1 MKLLRAIAITCFAS
15 FFAIIAYGQGEV
27 VDLDKM
33 ELLAENCESDGEGAC
48 KDVLIDLMD
57 QIAALAAQDSDVM
70 EPMECPEV
78 EQEEQSDGG
87 ADCNVQNTEIDDLKT
102 RLRYMCRRSHSIF
115 KSAKHMLPEDK
126 RISITEHIEGFET
139 TFDDDCWE
147 FNLCL
152 CIEQECDWAELV
164 EGTGF
169 GSRGLRGGRCA
180 CEANNLI
187 WVAIQ
192 LIK

>member
-57 QIAALAAQDSDVM
+57 QVAAAQDSNLM

-78 EQEEQSDGG
+78 EQEIQID
-87 ADCNVQNTEIDDLKT
+87 ADYCN
-102 RLRYMCRRSHSIF
+102 
-115 KSAKHMLPEDK
+115 
-126 RISITEHIEGFET
+126 EHINAQGDEARFKRV
-139 TFDDDCWE
+139 C
-147 FNLCL
+147 
-152 CIEQECDWAELV
+152 QLV
-164 EGTGF
+164 ENVVE
-169 GSRGLRGGRCA
+169 SMPPDWVWLKEVQEY
-180 CEANNLI
+180 CE
-187 WVAIQ
+187 
-192 LIK
+192 

>member
-87 ADCNVQNTEIDDLKT
+87 ADCNVQNTEIDELK
-102 RLRYMCRRSHSIF
+102 LKLHHMCRNSHDIF
-115 KSAKHMLPEDK
+115 KVAAYIEREWNPSSNMVIP
-126 RISITEHIEGFET
+126 SHIEMFENQ
-139 TFDDDCWE
+139 FDDVCCVDG
-147 FNLCL
+147 LT
-152 CIEQECDWAELV
+152 AEG
-164 EGTGF
+164 EM
-169 GSRGLRGGRCA
+169 CY
-180 CEANNLI
+180 
-187 WVAIQ
+187 
-192 LIK
+192 

>member
-57 QIAALAAQDSDVM
+57 QVEAAQDSNLM

-78 EQEEQSDGG
+78 EQEDQSDGG
-87 ADCNVQNTEIDDLKT
+87 ADCNMQILEHDDLQASAPVLCKAM
-102 RLRYMCRRSHSIF
+102 RRVVEDEFYAIRADELNEIEKFLGINLRELI
-115 KSAKHMLPEDK
+115 ED
-126 RISITEHIEGFET
+126 
-139 TFDDDCWE
+139 
-147 FNLCL
+147 N
-152 CIEQECDWAELV
+152 CI
-164 EGTGF
+164 
-169 GSRGLRGGRCA
+169 
-180 CEANNLI
+180 
-187 WVAIQ
+187 
-192 LIK
+192 

>member
-57 QIAALAAQDSDVM
+57 QVEAAQDSNLM

-78 EQEEQSDGG
+78 EQEEQSDV
-87 ADCNVQNTEIDDLKT
+87 DYCNEHITAKDDLQL
-102 RLRYMCRRSHSIF
+102 RLKGICHEWVDVNLSMDNRQ
-115 KSAKHMLPEDK
+115 
-126 RISITEHIEGFET
+126 RIL
-139 TFDDDCWE
+139 DDLFYLLDE
-147 FNLCL
+147 Y
-152 CIEQECDWAELV
+152 
-164 EGTGF
+164 
-169 GSRGLRGGRCA
+169 
-180 CEANNLI
+180 CE
-187 WVAIQ
+187 
-192 LIK
+192 

>member
-57 QIAALAAQDSDVM
+57 QVAAAQDSNLM

-78 EQEEQSDGG
+78 EQEDQSDGG
-87 ADCNVQNTEIDDLKT
+87 ADCNMQILEHDDLQASAPVLCKAM
-102 RLRYMCRRSHSIF
+102 RRVVEDEFYAIRADELNEIEKFLGINLRELI
-115 KSAKHMLPEDK
+115 ED
-126 RISITEHIEGFET
+126 
-139 TFDDDCWE
+139 
-147 FNLCL
+147 N
-152 CIEQECDWAELV
+152 CI
-164 EGTGF
+164 
-169 GSRGLRGGRCA
+169 
-180 CEANNLI
+180 
-187 WVAIQ
+187 
-192 LIK
+192 

>member
-57 QIAALAAQDSDVM
+57 QVAAAQDSNLM

-78 EQEEQSDGG
+78 EQEDQSDGG
-87 ADCNVQNTEIDDLKT
+87 ADCNVHITAKDNIET
-102 RLRYMCRRSHSIF
+102 RLREMCEIFDFVSANYFDYNGNPVSINELRD
-115 KSAKHMLPEDK
+115 SAYGELC
-126 RISITEHIEGFET
+126 EGM
-139 TFDDDCWE
+139 
-147 FNLCL
+147 
-152 CIEQECDWAELV
+152 
-164 EGTGF
+164 
-169 GSRGLRGGRCA
+169 
-180 CEANNLI
+180 
-187 WVAIQ
+187 
-192 LIK
+192 

>member
-57 QIAALAAQDSDVM
+57 QVEAAQDSNLM

-78 EQEEQSDGG
+78 EQEDQSDV
-87 ADCNVQNTEIDDLKT
+87 DYCNEHITAKDDLQL
-102 RLRYMCRRSHSIF
+102 RLKGICHAF
-115 KSAKHMLPEDK
+115 EFVEE
-126 RISITEHIEGFET
+126 ITALKQLII
-139 TFDDDCWE
+139 
-147 FNLCL
+147 L
-152 CIEQECDWAELV
+152 
-164 EGTGF
+164 
-169 GSRGLRGGRCA
+169 
-180 CEANNLI
+180 NNLFD
-187 WVAIQ
+187 A
-192 LIK
+192 LDEYCE

>member
-57 QIAALAAQDSDVM
+57 QVAAAQDSNLM

-78 EQEEQSDGG
+78 EQEDQSDV
-87 ADCNVQNTEIDDLKT
+87 DYCNENITAKDDLEI
-102 RLRYMCRRSHSIF
+102 RLKGICYAAQQMVQMIAGNKQVCCG
-115 KSAKHMLPEDK
+115 L
-126 RISITEHIEGFET
+126 
-139 TFDDDCWE
+139 FDT
-147 FNLCL
+147 
-152 CIEQECDWAELV
+152 AV
-164 EGTGF
+164 EEY
-169 GSRGLRGGRCA
+169 
-180 CEANNLI
+180 CE
-187 WVAIQ
+187 
-192 LIK
+192 

>member
-57 QIAALAAQDSDVM
+57 QVAMLQSQDSDVM

-87 ADCNVQNTEIDDLKT
+87 ADCNVQNTEIDDLKAKYCQM
-102 RLRYMCRRSHSIF
+102 LLRSHSIF
-115 KSAKHMLPEDK
+115 EVAARELKDEYGVIAKYFLE
-126 RISITEHIEGFET
+126 EYIEGFGMDFGWKE
-139 TFDDDCWE
+139 DC
-147 FNLCL
+147 
-152 CIEQECDWAELV
+152 
-164 EGTGF
+164 
-169 GSRGLRGGRCA
+169 
-180 CEANNLI
+180 
-187 WVAIQ
+187 
-192 LIK
+192 

>member
-87 ADCNVQNTEIDDLKT
+87 ADCNVHITAKEEFYKALRWICGAA
-102 RLRYMCRRSHSIF
+102 RYMNYTYMVNGAFDYETNEYYVPSDLTEA
-115 KSAKHMLPEDK
+115 SALLRDAED
-126 RISITEHIEGFET
+126 EY
-139 TFDDDCWE
+139 CP
-147 FNLCL
+147 
-152 CIEQECDWAELV
+152 
-164 EGTGF
+164 
-169 GSRGLRGGRCA
+169 
-180 CEANNLI
+180 
-187 WVAIQ
+187 
-192 LIK
+192 

>member
-87 ADCNVQNTEIDDLKT
+87 ADCNVHITAKDDLQL
-102 RLRYMCRRSHSIF
+102 RLKGICHAF
-115 KSAKHMLPEDK
+115 EFVEE
-126 RISITEHIEGFET
+126 ITALKQLII
-139 TFDDDCWE
+139 
-147 FNLCL
+147 L
-152 CIEQECDWAELV
+152 
-164 EGTGF
+164 
-169 GSRGLRGGRCA
+169 
-180 CEANNLI
+180 NNLFD
-187 WVAIQ
+187 A
-192 LIK
+192 LDEYCE